1 VILCAGAI
9 GSVQLLQRS
18 SIGPGAWLNELG
30 IPVVQPSEGVGRNL
44 QDHLQLR
51 AMYRVS
57 GVKTLNEIYY
67 SPLGRP
73 LMGLQYALLRRG
85 PMTMAASQLGIFT
98 KSDSSQDRANIQFH
112 VQPLSLDR
120 FGTPLHR
127 FPAITVSPCN
137 LRPTSRGTVRLTSTD
152 LAAAPE
158 IRPNY
163 LSTDED
169 RRVAADA
176 IRLTRRLMRQP
187 ALARYRP
194 DEFRPGPAV
203 SDSDADLIHAAGDIG
218 TTIFHPVG
226 TVKMGLASDP
236 LAVVDERLRVHG
248 LEGLRVIDASV
259 MPTIT
264 SGNTNTPTI
273 MIAAK
278 GAAMVL
284 EDARKG

>member
-1 VILCAGAI
+1 
-9 GSVQLLQRS
+9 
-18 SIGPGAWLNELG
+18 
-30 IPVVQPSEGVGRNL
+30 VGRNL

-57 GVKTLNEIYY
+57 GVKTLNEVYY
-67 SPLGRP
+67 SLLGRP

-85 PMTMAASQLGIFT
+85 PMTMAASQLCVIT
-98 KSDSSQDRANIQFH
+98 RSDFSQERANVQFH
-112 VQPLSLDR
+112 IQPLSLDR

-137 LRPTSRGTVRLTSTD
+137 LRPTSRGTVRISS
-152 LAAAPE
+152 AAMDAQPQ
-158 IRPNY
+158 IAPNY

-169 RRVAADA
+169 RRIAADSL
-176 IRLTRRLMRQP
+176 RLTRRLMAQA
-187 ALARYRP
+187 ALSKYRP
-194 DEFRPGPAV
+194 EEFRPGSGV
-203 SDSDADLIHAAGDIG
+203 GDGDAELIHAAGDIG

-226 TVKMGLASDP
+226 TAKMGLASDP
-236 LAVVDERLRVHG
+236 LAVVDERLRVRG

-278 GAAMVL
+278 GAQMVL
-284 EDARKG
+284 EDAKH